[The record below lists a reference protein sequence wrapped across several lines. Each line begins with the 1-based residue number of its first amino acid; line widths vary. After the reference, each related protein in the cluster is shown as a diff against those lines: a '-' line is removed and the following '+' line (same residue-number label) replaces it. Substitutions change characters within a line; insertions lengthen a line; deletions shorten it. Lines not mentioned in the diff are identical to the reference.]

1 MKLLP
6 IERAHEKGAEHPEVD
21 KLFCTEADIVF
32 DIADRAL
39 GGYDDFVDDVNTY
52 PQMILEYYTGDD
64 CPEPLNEEV
73 YQNIMKDNPARVMAA
88 IRLRITSRIENA
100 SN

>member
-1 MKLLP
+1 M
-6 IERAHEKGAEHPEVD
+6 IMMIAEWQKENHPKVD
-21 KLFCTEADIVF
+21 KLFRTEQDVIW

-39 GGYDDFVDDVNTY
+39 GGYDDFVDDVLTY

-73 YQNIMKDNPARVMAA
+73 YQNVMRDNPERVTAA
-88 IRLRITSRIENA
+88 IRLRITSRIY
-100 SN
+100 

>member
-1 MKLLP
+1 M
-6 IERAHEKGAEHPEVD
+6 IMMIAEWKKENHPKVD
-21 KLFCTEADIVF
+21 KLFRTEQDVVW

-39 GGYDDFVDDVNTY
+39 GGYDDFVDDVLTY

-73 YQNIMKDNPARVMAA
+73 YQNVMRDNPERVKAA
-88 IRLRITSRIENA
+88 IRLRITSRIY
-100 SN
+100 

>member
-1 MKLLP
+1 M
-6 IERAHEKGAEHPEVD
+6 IMMIAEWQKENHPKVD
-21 KLFCTEADIVF
+21 KLFRTEQDVIW

-39 GGYDDFVDDVNTY
+39 GGYDDFVDDVLTY

-73 YQNIMKDNPARVMAA
+73 YQNVMRDNPEIVTAA
-88 IRLRITSRIENA
+88 IRLRITSRIY
-100 SN
+100 

>member
-1 MKLLP
+1 MIMMTGDWKMADRP
-6 IERAHEKGAEHPEVD
+6 KVD
-21 KLFCTEADIVF
+21 KLFRTEQDVVW

-39 GGYDDFVDDVNTY
+39 GGYDDFVDDVLTY

-73 YQNIMKDNPARVMAA
+73 YQNVMRDNPERVTAA
-88 IRLRITSRIENA
+88 IRLRITSRIY
-100 SN
+100 